1 MVLCLILF
9 QIDIVQEFLNRC
21 ESVFVA
27 YGRWYW
33 IQVSDFKN
41 EFLKRYKNFQNLRKC
56 FMTTNKC
63 HIIFVL
69 ENNDFERLFINGEDV
84 KMVPTTG
91 FEPEIFGLEGLRL
104 IYLATKVHDASTE
117 NGFFLII

>member
-1 MVLCLILF
+1 
-9 QIDIVQEFLNRC
+9 
-21 ESVFVA
+21 
-27 YGRWYW
+27 
-33 IQVSDFKN
+33 
-41 EFLKRYKNFQNLRKC
+41 
-56 FMTTNKC
+56 MTTNKC

-117 NGFFLII
+117 NGFFFNYFKYISFTSFLNSNEGVFNANGRWCGIQILPFADDFF